1 MPADDTCVVQH
12 VPYITLR
19 LSGSSSSEQLQQ
31 WHHATRKLQ
40 HVRSIHIRIVGEV
53 PSEAFE
59 LAMQLLSQS
68 YNSINELVAVCTPD
82 CGKSYNSS
90 RGRLITL
97 QPVKHIVSKLETLL
111 IKGIAVV
118 SLADDLQ
125 ALAAAAEEEESW
137 QL

>member
-1 MPADDTCVVQH
+1 
-12 VPYITLR
+12 
-19 LSGSSSSEQLQQ
+19 
-31 WHHATRKLQ
+31 
-40 HVRSIHIRIVGEV
+40 
-53 PSEAFE
+53 
-59 LAMQLLSQS
+59 MQLLSQS